1 MEFPRLASFIAT
13 SNMTDILTDPSG
25 SRRFLGVELTGPIDV
40 SVRLNYEQLYAQA
53 MQALQDGE
61 KSYFDTAEN
70 AVIMQ
75 SNLQFQVESPFKQ
88 CFLAL
93 FEPTNDIKEGK
104 YMTAAS
110 IFAILRHHFG
120 SSLQV
125 SNIQRFGRELKNIEG
140 LRSRRTHQGT
150 EYLVIEKKENSEDVK

>member
-1 MEFPRLASFIAT
+1 
-13 SNMTDILTDPSG
+13 
-25 SRRFLGVELTGPIDV
+25 
-40 SVRLNYEQLYAQA
+40 
-53 MQALQDGE
+53 
-61 KSYFDTAEN
+61 
-70 AVIMQ
+70 
-75 SNLQFQVESPFKQ
+75 
-88 CFLAL
+88 
-93 FEPTNDIKEGK
+93 
-104 YMTAAS
+104 MTAAS